1 MGSKSAVQKIV
12 SIVALA
18 ALASF
23 YAPSA
28 IRAEEAV
35 SSLQARLKEIEAE
48 ITADQQQIV
57 AAQGQTRTLA
67 SAISEIEGNQ
77 AILQL
82 QMEAADLQ
90 IRDAESRREETR
102 VKLEENEARREVLRE
117 QLASLLVAM
126 DMADGKSPLFAFLKS
141 SNVFDAMN
149 VIQQYADVTSRIGE
163 SVAAAEAV
171 KTELSAQEQ
180 MLADVAE
187 ESRNLFAIRSL
198 QEYALGMSA
207 EEKRGLLSRSKG
219 KEWAY
224 AKEIKESKAEASK
237 IRTRIYQLL
246 DTGSTKITFGEA
258 VEKAKWVA
266 GVTGVDPALL
276 LSVLTQESNLGANV
290 GTCNR
295 LQDPPSKRW
304 NVVMKPTRDQEPF
317 KLIMAA
323 LGRETVGTPV
333 SCPMRNKDGTQLGWG
348 GAMGPAQFIPST
360 WMGYAGKISAIT
372 GKASDPWS
380 ITDAFL
386 AAALKLTNDGADGTT
401 DGNWTAAML
410 YFSGSTNL
418 AYRFYGDQVIA
429 RAKQYQN
436 DIDAL

>member
-1 MGSKSAVQKIV
+1 MTIM
-12 SIVALA
+12 IVALA
-18 ALASF
+18 TLASF
-23 YAPSA
+23 CVPSA
-28 IRAEEAV
+28 IRAEETA
-35 SSLQARLKEIEAE
+35 SALQTRLKEIEAE

-57 AAQGQTRTLA
+57 AAQGQTKTLA
-67 SAISEIEGNQ
+67 GAIAEIEGTQ
-77 AILQL
+77 SILQL

-90 IRDAESRREETR
+90 IRDAESRREKTR
-102 VKLEENEARREVLRE
+102 LLLEENAARRDALRE

-126 DMADGKSPLFAFLKS
+126 DMADGKSPLFAFLQS

-149 VIQQYADVTSRIGE
+149 VLQQYADVTNRIGE
-163 SVAAAEAV
+163 SVAAAETV
-171 KTELSAQEQ
+171 RTDLSAQER
-180 MLADVAE
+180 MLTDVAE

-198 QEYALGMSA
+198 QEFALGMSA

-224 AKEIKESKAEASK
+224 AKEIRDSKAEASK

-246 DTGSTKITFGEA
+246 DTGSTRITFGEA

-266 GVTGVDPALL
+266 GITGIDPALL

-295 LQDPPSKRW
+295 MQDPPSKRW

-323 LGRETVGTPV
+323 LGRDLVGTPV
-333 SCPMRNKDGTQLGWG
+333 SCPMRDKDGKQLGWG

-360 WMGYAGKISAIT
+360 WIGYAGKVSDIT

-380 ITDAFL
+380 INDAFL
-386 AAALKLTNDGADGTT
+386 ASALKLRNDGADGTT

-429 RAKQYQN
+429 RAKQYQK
-436 DIDAL
+436 DIEAL